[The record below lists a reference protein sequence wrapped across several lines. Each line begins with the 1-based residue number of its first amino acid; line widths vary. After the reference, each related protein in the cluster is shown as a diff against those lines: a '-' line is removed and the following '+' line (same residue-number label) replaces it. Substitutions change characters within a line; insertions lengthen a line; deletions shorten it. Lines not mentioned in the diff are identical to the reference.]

1 GRLVHQKGYDIMLN
15 YFGDACKTRD
25 DLRLYIIGDG
35 EDREA
40 LEKQCEELGLKEKV
54 FFLGSRSNPYCIM
67 QKMDA
72 FISTSRYEGHPLNIM
87 DAMVIGLPL
96 YCTKNL
102 EQYTDGLVGRE
113 DIVTALAAA
122 GKEEKHPDDLAAYNK
137 KIIDSYWELAGGD
150 TPAE

>member
-1 GRLVHQKGYDIMLN
+1 M
-15 YFGDACKTRD
+15 
-25 DLRLYIIGDG
+25 
-35 EDREA
+35 
-40 LEKQCEELGLKEKV
+40 

-113 DIVTALAAA
+113 DMAAALAAA

-150 TPAE
+150 TPAEYADGERADYVPYRRGREWNMDY